1 MERGELLMAVDKAVD
16 SKALDTLFENIGNA
30 IREKDGTTALI
41 TPGNMPA
48 KIRAIQTGVDTS
60 DATAAASDI
69 AKGET
74 AYVKGAKV
82 TGTADQFLNP
92 IMSYDNT
99 MSYNSTSKKVTIN
112 SKVFSNYGNI
122 FVENDGRSPLMELY
136 VNADDFG
143 NATAGEILNGKTC
156 TSAAGLNIAGTMP
169 NQGGKTLNIASK
181 STPVTIPQGYH
192 DGSGKAQI
200 DPTEAAKIIANNI
213 RQGITILG
221 VAGSMSGKELS
232 IVVTVTSGATVT
244 ATKGSKVVSGT
255 SVNGTCTLTVPE
267 AGTWSVKATLNG
279 QTSDTKSVSVV
290 DSYAVALTFFS
301 ATITVNVDSGA
312 SVTLKKG
319 WTTIA
324 TKTSN
329 GTAVFTVTE
338 TGEYTVTATKNGQT
352 TSGSVN
358 AVSGTTSYSLTLSFA
373 SSTLNNNEWSVIKS
387 VSDAGQGAN
396 YWSIGD
402 RKAVTLNGTV
412 GKLSLSNVTT
422 YAFIIGF
429 NHNAS
434 VEGTNR
440 IHFQLAKTA
449 LSGGTDV
456 CLCDSSYN
464 SNVST
469 TGYFSMNSSRTNSG
483 GWASS
488 QMRTNIC
495 GTSLSSY
502 SGTIIAVIP
511 AALRAVLKSVT
522 KYTNNTGNS
531 TAESAVTA
539 TTDYFFLLSEY
550 EVFGSISR
558 ANSNEASKQAQYAY
572 YSAGNSKIKYKHDGT
587 STAAYWWLRSPLA
600 SGSNSFVLVGTDGT
614 VYTDN
619 AHYSLGFA
627 PGFCV

>member
-1 MERGELLMAVDKAVD
+1 MIGRTNAVNK
-16 SKALDTLFENIGNA
+16 
-30 IREKDGTTALI
+30 
-41 TPGNMPA
+41 PG
-48 KIRAIQTGVDTS
+48 V
-60 DATAAASDI
+60 
-69 AKGET
+69 
-74 AYVKGAKV
+74 
-82 TGTADQFLNP
+82 
-92 IMSYDNT
+92 
-99 MSYNSTSKKVTIN
+99 
-112 SKVFSNYGNI
+112 
-122 FVENDGRSPLMELY
+122 
-136 VNADDFG
+136 
-143 NATAGEILNGKTC
+143 
-156 TSAAGLNIAGTMP
+156 
-169 NQGGKTLNIASK
+169 
-181 STPVTIPQGYH
+181 
-192 DGSGKAQI
+192 
-200 DPTEAAKIIANNI
+200 
-213 RQGITILG
+213 
-221 VAGSMSGKELS
+221 ELS
-232 IVVTVTSGATVT
+232 LVVSVTSGAAVT
-244 ATKGSKVVSGT
+244 ATKGSKVV
-255 SVNGTCTLTVPE
+255 NGTAASGSCTLALPE

-319 WTTIA
+319 GTTIA

-358 AVSGTTSYSLTLSFA
+358 VVSGTTSYSLTLSFV

-429 NHNAS
+429 NHNSS

-464 SNVST
+464 STVSA

-522 KYTNNTGNS
+522 KYTDNTANGGGS
-531 TAESAVTA
+531 TASYVAA
-539 TTDYFFLLSEY
+539 TTDYFFLLSEF
-550 EVFGSISR
+550 EVFGSISYG
-558 ANSNEASKQAQYAY
+558 NTNEKNKQAQYAY
-572 YSAGNSKIKYKHDGT
+572 YSAGNSKIKYKHNGT
-587 STAAYWWLRSPLA
+587 STAARWWLRSPRA
-600 SGSNSFVLVGTDGT
+600 SSSALFVAVGTDGT
-614 VYTDN
+614 VSYYD
-619 AHYSLGFA
+619 AYRSLGFA

>member
-1 MERGELLMAVDKAVD
+1 MIGRTNAV
-16 SKALDTLFENIGNA
+16 SK
-30 IREKDGTTALI
+30 
-41 TPGNMPA
+41 PG
-48 KIRAIQTGVDTS
+48 V
-60 DATAAASDI
+60 
-69 AKGET
+69 
-74 AYVKGAKV
+74 
-82 TGTADQFLNP
+82 
-92 IMSYDNT
+92 
-99 MSYNSTSKKVTIN
+99 
-112 SKVFSNYGNI
+112 
-122 FVENDGRSPLMELY
+122 
-136 VNADDFG
+136 
-143 NATAGEILNGKTC
+143 
-156 TSAAGLNIAGTMP
+156 
-169 NQGGKTLNIASK
+169 
-181 STPVTIPQGYH
+181 
-192 DGSGKAQI
+192 
-200 DPTEAAKIIANNI
+200 
-213 RQGITILG
+213 
-221 VAGSMSGKELS
+221 ELS
-232 IVVTVTSGATVT
+232 LVVSVTSGAAVT
-244 ATKGSKVVSGT
+244 ATKGSKT
-255 SVNGTCTLTVPE
+255 VNGTAAGGSCVLSLPE

-312 SVTLKKG
+312 SVVLKKG
-319 WTTIA
+319 GTTIA
-324 TKTSN
+324 TKTST

-338 TGEYTVTATKNGQT
+338 TGAYTVTATKNGQT

-358 AVSGTTSYSLTLSFA
+358 VVSGTTSYTLTLSFV

-464 SNVST
+464 STVST

-522 KYTNNTGNS
+522 KYTDNTANGGGS
-531 TAESAVTA
+531 TASYVTA
-539 TTDYFFLLSEY
+539 TTDYFFLLSEF
-550 EVFGSISR
+550 EVFGSISYG
-558 ANSNEASKQAQYAY
+558 NTNEKNKQAQYAY

-587 STAAYWWLRSPLA
+587 STAAFWWLRSPSA
-600 SGSNSFVLVGTDGT
+600 GYSYFFVNVSAGGT
-614 VYTDN
+614 VNYYY
-619 AHYSLGFA
+619 AYFSLGFA